1 MKVLSIALFC
11 LLSFSVVH
19 SQTYYVYCTA
29 ESEDEVSVIAFDG
42 QKAWEEKK
50 IKIGF
55 KPSEIEGPH
64 GITVGPNGQY
74 WYLSV
79 AHGNP
84 NGYLYKYETGTDR
97 VVGETTLGLFPASMY
112 ISKASGLLFCV
123 NFNLHGDMV
132 PSSVSVVDPEMMME
146 LKKIEVG
153 VMPHGSRMN
162 TAGTRQYSVGMMSGE
177 VFEIDAVKLDVSRVL
192 NLDTN
197 EPVMKHDG
205 HKMAEMNHEQMDH
218 GDMDHAQHV
227 DHDSEHAMHHS
238 KVKPTWVQPHPTE
251 DKIYI
256 AGNGSNEILEIDTRK
271 WEITHRMPCGKAPY
285 NLDIT
290 PDGKLLVVSYKGE
303 GATGVWDLKKREELA
318 KIPNTRKVTHGV
330 AISEDGKYAFI
341 SVEGIG
347 GEPGTVDVIDL
358 SSLQKVGAVN
368 IGKQAGG
375 IVFWETGIKSK

>member
-1 MKVLSIALFC
+1 MRILIIVALC
-11 LLSFSVVH
+11 VWSYGTATA
-19 SQTYYVYCTA
+19 QTYYVYCTA
-29 ESEDEVSVIAFDG
+29 ESEDEVSLIAFDG
-42 QKAWEEKK
+42 EKAWEEKK

-64 GITVGPNGQY
+64 GITVGPDGRY

-84 NGYLYKYETGTDR
+84 YGYLYKYETGSDR
-97 VVGETTLGLFPASMY
+97 VVGETNLGLFPASMY

-132 PSSVSVVDPEMMME
+132 PSSVSVVDPDMMIE
-146 LKKIEVG
+146 LKQIEVG

-162 TAGTRQYSVGMMSGE
+162 TAGTKQYSVGMMSGE
-177 VFEIDAVKLDVSRVL
+177 VFEVDAVKLNVSRIL

-197 EPVMKHDG
+197 QPVMKDHAGHDMS
-205 HKMAEMNHEQMDH
+205 KMDH
-218 GDMDHAQHV
+218 GNMDHEKM
-227 DHDSEHAMHHS
+227 DHDNMDHEMHADNGHAMHHS

-256 AGNGSNEILEIDTRK
+256 AGNGSDEILEVDTRK
-271 WEITHRMPCGKAPY
+271 WEITHRMPGGKAPY
-285 NLDIT
+285 NLDVT
-290 PDGKLLVVSYKGE
+290 PDGRLLVVSYKGE
-303 GATGVWDLKKREELA
+303 GATGIWDLEKRKELA
-318 KIPNTRKVTHGV
+318 KIANTRKVTHGV
-330 AISEDGKYAFI
+330 AISSDGKFAFI

-347 GEPGTVDVIDL
+347 GEPGSVDVIDL
-358 SSLQKVGAVN
+358 TSLQLVSAVN

-375 IVFWETGIKSK
+375 IVFWKQE